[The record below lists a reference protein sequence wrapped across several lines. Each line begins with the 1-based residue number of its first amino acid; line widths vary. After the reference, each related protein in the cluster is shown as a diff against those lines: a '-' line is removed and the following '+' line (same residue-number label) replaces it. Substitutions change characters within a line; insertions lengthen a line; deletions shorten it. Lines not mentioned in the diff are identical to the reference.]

1 MFEQQ
6 MENCQEKQSTVDS
19 RQSVVYLDCLSHN
32 HSRLLTNMEHFII
45 KHLNDPHPEHLLLS
59 AARYPDVP
67 VAEAVTQIQALQ
79 KLRHK
84 APVWYNTALRFPPR
98 LSIEQ
103 ASSGVTAAFKASLVQ
118 GKTMA
123 DLTGG
128 LGIDTHA
135 FSQSFEKVV
144 YLDQN
149 PQLVALARHNFAVL
163 GAQNVEVLEGEAG
176 SFLEK
181 NTRHFDLLYLDPARR
196 DAGGGRVFR
205 LEDCTPD
212 VLSLRPK
219 LLACADKV
227 LIKTAPMLDIA
238 LALRQLELVQKVWVV
253 SVDDEVKELLFL
265 LEKNAVSPEN
275 VPIEAVNLGKIP
287 FHFVFYKKEE
297 QGAAAEFSEPL
308 TYLYEPPATIF
319 KAGAFN
325 TFAQRYGLKKLHAHT
340 HLYTSETL
348 NPEAPGRVFHIRAVT
363 KYDKKAVAAVVPGAQ
378 ANVAVRNFPDT
389 AEMVRKKLGL
399 KDGAE
404 VFVFAVTTGEGK
416 KIVVGEK

>member
-1 MFEQQ
+1 MQ
-6 MENCQEKQSTVDS
+6 
-19 RQSVVYLDCLSHN
+19 
-32 HSRLLTNMEHFII
+32 HFITE
-45 KHLNDPHPEHLLLS
+45 HLNDPHPERLLLS
-59 AARYPDVP
+59 AARYPGVP

-79 KLRHK
+79 KLRDK
-84 APVWYNTALRFPPR
+84 APVWFNTALRFPPR

-103 ASSGVTAAFKASLVQ
+103 ASSGATAAFKASLVQ

-128 LGIDTHA
+128 LGIDVQA
-135 FSQSFEKVV
+135 FAQRFETAV

-149 PQLVALARHNFAVL
+149 PQLVELARHNFAVL
-163 GAQNVEVLEGEAG
+163 KAGNIEVLEGETGA
-176 SFLEK
+176 FLGK
-181 NTRHFDLLYLDPARR
+181 NTRHFDLIYLDPARR
-196 DAGGGRVFR
+196 DASGGRVFR

-212 VLSLRPK
+212 VLNLRTK
-219 LLACADKV
+219 LFAHAHQV

-238 LALRQLELVQKVWVV
+238 LALRQLEFVQKVWVV

-265 LEKNAVSPEN
+265 LENKTGLGDKT
-275 VPIEAVNLGKIP
+275 PIEAVNLGKMP
-287 FHFVFYKKEE
+287 FHFVFSKKEE
-297 QGAAAEFSEPL
+297 QAVTAPFAEPQ

-325 TFAQRYGLKKLHAHT
+325 TFAQRYGLKKLHTHT

-348 NPEAPGRVFHIRAVT
+348 NPEVPGRVFRILAIT
-363 KYDKKAVAAVVPGAQ
+363 KYDKKAVAALIPGAQ

-399 KDGAE
+399 KDGGE
-404 VFVFAVTTGEGK
+404 VYLFAVTTEGGK
-416 KIVVGEK
+416 KILIAEK

>member
-1 MFEQQ
+1 MEQ
-6 MENCQEKQSTVDS
+6 
-19 RQSVVYLDCLSHN
+19 
-32 HSRLLTNMEHFII
+32 FIRE
-45 KHLNDPHPEHLLLS
+45 HLNDPHPERLLLC
-59 AARYPDVP
+59 AARYPGVP

-84 APVWYNTALRFPPR
+84 APAWYNTALRFPVR

-128 LGIDTHA
+128 LGIDAHA
-135 FSQSFEKVV
+135 FSQHFENVV

-149 PQLVALARHNFAVL
+149 PQLAALARHNFAVL
-163 GAQNVEVLEGEAG
+163 GASNVEVLEGEAG
-176 SFLEK
+176 AFLEK
-181 NTRHFDLLYLDPARR
+181 NTQRFDLIYLDPARR
-196 DAGGGRVFR
+196 NTQGGRVFR

-212 VLSLRPK
+212 VLNLRTK
-219 LLACADKV
+219 LLACADRV

-238 LALRQLELVQKVWVV
+238 LAMRQLELVQKVWVV

-265 LEKNAVSPEN
+265 LEKNAGFLEN
-275 VPIEAVNLGKIP
+275 IPIVAVNLGKTP
-287 FHFVFYKKEE
+287 FQFVFSRKEE
-297 QGAAAEFSEPL
+297 QHAAAELSEPQ

-325 TFAQRYGLKKLHAHT
+325 TFAVRFGLKKLHAHT
-340 HLYTSETL
+340 HLYTSDVL
-348 NPEAPGRVFHIRAVT
+348 NPKAPGRVFRINSVT
-363 KYDKKAVAAVVPGAQ
+363 KYDKKAVAAVIPGGQ

-389 AEMVRKKLGL
+389 ADSVRKKLGL
-399 KDGAE
+399 KDGGE
-404 VFVFAVTTGEGK
+404 VYVFAVTTGEGK
-416 KIVVGEK
+416 KILVGGKINQD